1 MKCESSNGGVTDLSQ
16 ACWSTTDLGA
26 SGEPTSQRRL
36 QQLSEL
42 RQGHVI
48 WDETLTATGKAF
60 LRRVANDVSGLS
72 DRLDEAPT
80 AALLAWHL
88 DGDG

>member
-1 MKCESSNGGVTDLSQ
+1 MLQDEWYIGFHRGLAARSRR
-16 ACWSTTDLGA
+16 LGA
-26 SGEPTSQRRL
+26 SSEPASQGGL

-42 RQGHVI
+42 RQRHVV

-60 LRRVANDVSGLS
+60 RRRVANNMSGLS

-80 AALLAWHL
+80 AALLARHL
-88 DGDG
+88 DGDS